1 MKNEY
6 AMRVAPALIAVLVV
20 AGCGNPGPASGTDD
34 GNQADIH
41 DDAEAGPE
49 DAVRDEGHWSGYDVP
64 GTDLGT
70 YDAFVE
76 EALSCNPDPID
87 FGSVPVGQSRTIDVV
102 MTNTQSNPI
111 SITDLY
117 LDIDADNFEIVD
129 LDIGDASVLDHAG
142 ELAIQVSF
150 SPDSQGARA
159 ANLTVVG
166 LVGGRQQMWSF
177 QITAVGTATSGSLEF
192 LPEVV
197 DFGGVAIGDSKT
209 MVMTVINNSD
219 VAVTIRS
226 VELNQGSAGEPVR
239 FEITRLGE
247 TLPPF
252 EEEPVVTLDPTKFLP
267 VEVKFTNSGPDSGEY
282 SAFLDVHVSSPNLFT
297 YSIPVI
303 ARTAHPAL
311 CDARIVP
318 AKLDF
323 GTIAVGS
330 AATGNVA
337 IVNTGTGSCLI
348 AGGKIADCA
357 AGPDETVTC
366 PEVLQGSDS
375 TVFSFDSEPG
385 SEVIGPGA
393 RIEIGITATIP
404 SEDNGVALSALMSF
418 ELIDVTSQTSIVLP
432 LCADGICQPNIGA
445 TGSTSE

>member
-1 MKNEY
+1 
-6 AMRVAPALIAVLVV
+6 MRVAPALIAVLVV

-49 DAVRDEGHWSGYDVP
+49 DAVRDEGHWSGYDVA

-76 EALSCNPDPID
+76 EALSCNPNPID

-192 LPEVV
+192 LPELV
-197 DFGGVAIGDSKT
+197 DFGVVAIGKSKS

-226 VELNQGSAGEPVR
+226 VELNQGSAGESVR

-252 EEEPVVTLDPTKFLP
+252 EEEPFVTLNPTEFLP

-282 SAFLDVHVSSPNLFT
+282 SAFLDVNVSSPNLFT

-303 ARTAHPAL
+303 AITAHPGV

-318 AKLDF
+318 ATLDF
-323 GTIAVGS
+323 GTIAVGNPV
-330 AATGNVA
+330 TLDVA
-337 IVNTGTGSCLI
+337 IVNTGTGSCMI
-348 AGGKIADCA
+348 SAGKIADCA
-357 AGPDETVTC
+357 PGPDETVTC
-366 PEVLQGSDS
+366 PEVLKGSDS
-375 TVFSFDSEPG
+375 TVFFFDGELPYG
-385 SEVIGPGA
+385 LIGPGTQ
-393 RIEIGITATIP
+393 IQIGVTATIP
-404 SEDNGVALSALMSF
+404 LADDGVALSALLSF
-418 ELIDVTSQTSIVLP
+418 DVLDVTSQKSIVLP
-432 LCADGICQPNIGA
+432 VCADGICPPNVSA
-445 TGSTSE
+445 TGSTDE